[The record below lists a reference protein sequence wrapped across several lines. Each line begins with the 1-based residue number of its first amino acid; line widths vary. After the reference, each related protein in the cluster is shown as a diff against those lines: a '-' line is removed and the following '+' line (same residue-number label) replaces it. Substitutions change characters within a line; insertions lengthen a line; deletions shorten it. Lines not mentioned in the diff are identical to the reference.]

1 MYEYEAEVIRVVD
14 GDTIVLRIDLGFK
27 LSWKVSCRLHGIDCP
42 EMRSKSASERVAA
55 KAAKE
60 FTESELLIGSTVLV
74 YSVELDKYGR
84 PLVDIFYGDKHLNEE
99 LVSNNHAKLYMI

>member
-1 MYEYEAEVIRVVD
+1 MYEYEAEVIRVID

-42 EMRSKSASERVAA
+42 ELRSKSASERVAA
-55 KAAKE
+55 KVAKD
-60 FTESELLIGSTVLV
+60 FTQGELAIGSTVLV
-74 YSVELDKYGR
+74 YSIELDKYGR

>member
-1 MYEYEAEVIRVVD
+1 MYEYQAEVIRIVD

-27 LSWKVSCRLHGIDCP
+27 LSWKVSCRLHGINCP
-42 EMRSKSASERVAA
+42 ELRSKDAEERIAA

-60 FTESELLIGSTVLV
+60 FTASELPIGSIVLV

-84 PLVDIFYGDKHLNEE
+84 PLVDIFYEDKHLNVE
-99 LVSNNHAKLYMI
+99 LVSNNHAKLYML

>member
-1 MYEYEAEVIRVVD
+1 MYEYEAEVIRVID

-27 LSWKVSCRLHGIDCP
+27 LSWKVSCRLHGINCP
-42 EMRSKSASERVAA
+42 ELRSKNASERVAA
-55 KAAKE
+55 KAAKD
-60 FTESELLIGSTVLV
+60 FTQGELEIGSTVLV

>member
-1 MYEYEAEVIRVVD
+1 MYEYQAEVIRIID

-27 LSWKVSCRLHGIDCP
+27 LSWKVSCRLHGINCP
-42 EMRSKSASERVAA
+42 EVRSKDAKERKAA
-55 KAAKE
+55 KAAKD
-60 FTESELLIGSTVLV
+60 FTASELPIGSIVLV

-84 PLVDIFYGDKHLNEE
+84 SLVDVFYGDKHLNEE

>member
-1 MYEYEAEVIRVVD
+1 MYEYEAEVIRVID

-42 EMRSKSASERVAA
+42 ELRSKSASERVAA
-55 KAAKE
+55 KAAKD
-60 FTESELLIGSTVLV
+60 FTQGELAIGITVLV
-74 YSVELDKYGR
+74 YSIELDKYGR

>member
-1 MYEYEAEVIRVVD
+1 MYEYQAEVIRVID

-42 EMRSKSASERVAA
+42 ELRSKNASERIAA
-55 KAAKE
+55 KAAKD
-60 FTESELLIGSTVLV
+60 FTQAELPTGSMVLI

-99 LVSNNHAKLYMI
+99 LVSNNHSKLYMI

>member
-1 MYEYEAEVIRVVD
+1 MYEYKAEVIRIVD

-27 LSWKVSCRLHGIDCP
+27 LSYKVSCRLHGINCP
-42 EMRSKSASERVAA
+42 ELRSKSASERVAA
-55 KAAKE
+55 KAAKD
-60 FTESELLIGSTVLV
+60 FTQGELAIGSTVLV

>member
-1 MYEYEAEVIRVVD
+1 MYEYQAEVIRVID

-42 EMRSKSASERVAA
+42 ELRSKSASERVAA
-55 KAAKE
+55 KAAKD
-60 FTESELLIGSTVLV
+60 FTQGELAIGSTVLV

-99 LVSNNHAKLYMI
+99 LVSNNHAKLYML